1 MTDLN
6 QVESEIRD
14 TEIETNEIVEET
26 LEEAQAPAAK
36 GKPDAKATSELDSIA
51 SVDKATDATS
61 KASPPSMGTA
71 KNNTKQDPMP
81 RTKAG
86 MVNAIYKASSKMKKA
101 DLMAAYSKVCEGV
114 DLEDVAELNTSAELS
129 AVIEGEATLSEEFK
143 EKTSVIFEAA
153 VKSKLSEEVTRL
165 EEQYAEE
172 LAEEVE
178 TIKTDL
184 VGKVDSYL
192 NYVVESWME
201 ENQLAIQSGLRTE
214 IAEGF
219 MDGMRDL
226 FVESYVEVPESKVD
240 LVDELAE
247 QVTELEEKLN
257 STTGDAIS
265 LAEELETYKR
275 DTIIA
280 EASRD
285 LADTQA
291 EKLRELVETVDFEN
305 EESFTKKINTVKES
319 YFSKE
324 IPEQIEE
331 SVSEEADEEVEVSSS
346 MNNYLDALRKTS
358 KK

>member
-6 QVESEIRD
+6 KEVEAEIRD
-14 TEIETNEIVEET
+14 TDVNEIVEET

-36 GKPDAKATSELDSIA
+36 GAKTDAQPVSEPESIA
-51 SVDKATDATS
+51 SVDKAADATS
-61 KASPPSMGTA
+61 KASLP
-71 KNNTKQDPMP
+71 K
-81 RTKAG
+81 TKAG
-86 MVNAIYKASSKMKKA
+86 MINAMYQSLNKMKKG
-101 DLMAAYSKVCEGV
+101 DLTAAYSKMMEGT
-114 DLEDVAELNTSAELS
+114 DLEDVIAEETDTQSEL
-129 AVIEGEATLSEEFK
+129 AAIVDGEATLSEEFK
-143 EKTSVIFEAA
+143 EKTSLIFEAA
-153 VKSKLSEEVTRL
+153 VKTKLSEEVTRL
-165 EEQYAEE
+165 EEQYTEE

-201 ENQLAIQSGLRTE
+201 ENKLAIQSGLRTE

-219 MDGMRDL
+219 MEKLKDV
-226 FVESYVEVPESKVD
+226 FTESYIDVPESKVD
-240 LVDELAE
+240 LVDELSS
-247 QVTELEEKLN
+247 QVDELEEKLN
-257 STTGDAIS
+257 STTGDAIQ

-275 DTIIA
+275 ESIIA

-291 EKLRELVETVDFEN
+291 EKLKDLLETVEFDS
-305 EESFTKKINTVKES
+305 EETFTAKVTTVKES

-324 IPEQIEE
+324 IPEQLEE
-331 SVSEEADEEVEVSSS
+331 SASEEAEEEVEVSSS
-346 MNNYLDALRKTS
+346 MEGYITALRKTS

>member
-26 LEEAQAPAAK
+26 LEEAQAPKAK
-36 GKPDAKATSELDSIA
+36 GKPDANATSEPESIA
-51 SVDKATDATS
+51 SVDKAANATS
-61 KASPPSMGTA
+61 KVAPP
-71 KNNTKQDPMP
+71 KPK
-81 RTKAG
+81 TKAG
-86 MVNAIYKASSKMKKA
+86 MVNAIYSATSKMKKA
-101 DLMAAYSKVCEGV
+101 DLMAAYDKVCEGV
-114 DLEDVAELNTSAELS
+114 DLEDVAELDTGAELS
-129 AVIEGEATLSEEFK
+129 AIVEGEATLSEEFK
-143 EKTSVIFEAA
+143 EKTAIIFETA
-153 VKSKLSEEVTRL
+153 VKTKLSEEVTRL

-192 NYVVESWME
+192 NYVVETWME
-201 ENQLAIQSGLRTE
+201 ENKVAIETGLRTE

-219 MDGMRDL
+219 MNGMRDL
-226 FVESYVEVPESKVD
+226 FVESYVEVPETKVD

-247 QVTELEEKLN
+247 QVSELEEKLN

-275 DTIIA
+275 NTIIA
-280 EASRD
+280 EASRG

-291 EKLRELVETVDFEN
+291 EKLTELLNSVDFEN
-305 EESFTKKINTVKES
+305 EETFVTKVNTVKES

-324 IPEQIEE
+324 IPEQLEE
-331 SVSEEADEEVEVSSS
+331 SVSTLTEDTEQEEVEVSSS
-346 MNNYLDALRKTS
+346 MEVYLNALRKTS

>member
-6 QVESEIRD
+6 QAVESEIRD
-14 TEIETNEIVEET
+14 LDVETNEVVEET
-26 LEEAQAPAAK
+26 LEEAKAPTTK
-36 GKPDAKATSELDSIA
+36 GDAKVTQPVDEPESIDT
-51 SVDKATDATS
+51 VDKAAKSTS
-61 KASPPSMGTA
+61 KTAPP
-71 KNNTKQDPMP
+71 K
-81 RTKAG
+81 TKAG
-86 MVNAIYKASSKMKKA
+86 MVNAMYKAASKMKKEE
-101 DLMAAYSKVCEGV
+101 LTAAYTKMFEGTDLV
-114 DLEDVAELNTSAELS
+114 DELEVSDTNAELA
-129 AVIEGEATLSEEFK
+129 AIVEGEATLSEEFK

-201 ENQLAIQSGLRTE
+201 ENKLAIQNGLRTE

-219 MDGMRDL
+219 MNGMRDL

-247 QVTELEEKLN
+247 QVSELEEKLN

-275 DTIIA
+275 NTIIA

-331 SVSEEADEEVEVSSS
+331 SVSEDADEEVEVSSS

>member
-14 TEIETNEIVEET
+14 TDIDTNEIVEET

-36 GKPDAKATSELDSIA
+36 GKADATPVSEPESIA
-51 SVDKATDATS
+51 SVDKAADGAPKAT
-61 KASPPSMGTA
+61 PP
-71 KNNTKQDPMP
+71 K
-81 RTKAG
+81 TKAG
-86 MVNAIYKASSKMKKA
+86 MVNAMYKAASKMKKA
-101 DLMAAYSKVCEGV
+101 DLMAAYDKMMGESVEL
-114 DLEDVAELNTSAELS
+114 DDETELNTTAELS
-129 AVIEGEATLSEEFK
+129 AIVDGEATLSEEFK
-143 EKTSVIFEAA
+143 EKTSIIFEAA

-201 ENQLAIQSGLRTE
+201 ENKLAIQSGLRTE

-219 MDGMRDL
+219 MNGMRDL

-240 LVDELAE
+240 LVDELAG
-247 QVTELEEKLN
+247 QVEELEEKLN
-257 STTGDAIS
+257 STTGDAIQ

-275 DTIIA
+275 ESIIA

-291 EKLRELVETVDFEN
+291 EKLSELLSTVDFDN
-305 EESFTKKINTVKES
+305 EETFVAKVNTVKES

-324 IPEQIEE
+324 IPEQLEE
-331 SVSEEADEEVEVSSS
+331 STSDDAEEEIEVSS
-346 MNNYLDALRKTS
+346 MMEGYLTALRQTS

>member
-6 QVESEIRD
+6 QGEGEIRD
-14 TEIETNEIVEET
+14 TDINEIVEET

-36 GKPDAKATSELDSIA
+36 GKPDATPVSEPESIA
-51 SVDKATDATS
+51 TVDKAADGAPKAT
-61 KASPPSMGTA
+61 PP
-71 KNNTKQDPMP
+71 K
-81 RTKAG
+81 TKAG
-86 MVNAIYKASSKMKKA
+86 MVNAMYKATSKMKKT
-101 DLMAAYSKVCEGV
+101 DLMAAYNKVMGESV
-114 DLEDVAELNTSAELS
+114 ELEDETELNTAAELS
-129 AVIEGEATLSEEFK
+129 AIVDGEATLSEEFK
-143 EKTSVIFEAA
+143 EKTSIIFEAA
-153 VKSKLSEEVTRL
+153 VKTKLSEEVTRL

-201 ENQLAIQSGLRTE
+201 ENKLAIQSGLRTE

-219 MDGMRDL
+219 MNGMRDL

-240 LVDELAE
+240 LVDELAS
-247 QVTELEEKLN
+247 QVDELEEKLN
-257 STTGDAIS
+257 STTGDAIQ

-275 DTIIA
+275 DSIIA
-280 EASRD
+280 EATRD

-291 EKLRELVETVDFEN
+291 EKLKDLLESVDFES
-305 EESFTKKINTVKES
+305 EETFTTKVNTVKES

-324 IPEQIEE
+324 IPEQLEE
-331 SVSEEADEEVEVSSS
+331 SSSEEAEEEFEVSS
-346 MNNYLDALRKTS
+346 MMEGYLSDLRQTS

>member
-6 QVESEIRD
+6 QVEGEIRD
-14 TEIETNEIVEET
+14 TDINEIVEET

-36 GKPDAKATSELDSIA
+36 GKPDATPVSEPESIA
-51 SVDKATDATS
+51 TVDKAADGAPKAT
-61 KASPPSMGTA
+61 PP
-71 KNNTKQDPMP
+71 K
-81 RTKAG
+81 TKAG
-86 MVNAIYKASSKMKKA
+86 MVNAMYKATSKMKKT
-101 DLMAAYSKVCEGV
+101 DLMAAYNKVMGESV
-114 DLEDVAELNTSAELS
+114 ELEDETELNTAAELS
-129 AVIEGEATLSEEFK
+129 AIVDGEATLSEEFK
-143 EKTSVIFEAA
+143 EKTSIIFEAA
-153 VKSKLSEEVTRL
+153 VKTKLSEEVTRL

-201 ENQLAIQSGLRTE
+201 ENKLAIQTGLRTE

-219 MDGMRDL
+219 MNGMRDL

-240 LVDELAE
+240 LVDELAS
-247 QVTELEEKLN
+247 QVDELEEKLN
-257 STTGDAIS
+257 STTGDAIQ

-275 DTIIA
+275 DSIIA
-280 EASRD
+280 EATRD

-291 EKLRELVETVDFEN
+291 EKLKDLLESVDFES
-305 EESFTKKINTVKES
+305 EETFTTKVNTVKES

-324 IPEQIEE
+324 IPEQLEE
-331 SVSEEADEEVEVSSS
+331 SSSEEAEEEVEVSSS
-346 MNNYLDALRKTS
+346 MEGYLTALRKTS

>member
-6 QVESEIRD
+6 QVEGEIRD

-36 GKPDAKATSELDSIA
+36 GKPDATPVSEPESIA
-51 SVDKATDATS
+51 TVDKAAGGAPKAT
-61 KASPPSMGTA
+61 PP
-71 KNNTKQDPMP
+71 K
-81 RTKAG
+81 TKAG
-86 MVNAIYKASSKMKKA
+86 MVNAMYKATSKMKKT
-101 DLMAAYSKVCEGV
+101 DLMAAYNKVMGESV
-114 DLEDVAELNTSAELS
+114 ELEDETELNTAAELS
-129 AVIEGEATLSEEFK
+129 AIVDGEATLSEEFK
-143 EKTSVIFEAA
+143 EKTSIIFEAA
-153 VKSKLSEEVTRL
+153 VKTKLSEEVTRL

-201 ENQLAIQSGLRTE
+201 ENKLAIQTGLRTE

-219 MDGMRDL
+219 MNGMRDL

-240 LVDELAE
+240 LVDELAG
-247 QVTELEEKLN
+247 QVEELEEKLN
-257 STTGDAIS
+257 STTGDAIQ

-275 DTIIA
+275 DSIIA
-280 EASRD
+280 EATRD

-291 EKLRELVETVDFEN
+291 EKLKDLLESVDFES
-305 EESFTKKINTVKES
+305 EETFTTKVNTVKES

-324 IPEQIEE
+324 IPEQLEE
-331 SVSEEADEEVEVSSS
+331 SVSEEAEEEVEVSSS
-346 MNNYLDALRKTS
+346 MEGYLTALRKTS

>member
-14 TEIETNEIVEET
+14 TEIESNEIVEET

-36 GKPDAKATSELDSIA
+36 GAKGDGQEVSEPESIA
-51 SVDKATDATS
+51 SVDKAADATS
-61 KASPPSMGTA
+61 KATPP
-71 KNNTKQDPMP
+71 KPK
-81 RTKAG
+81 TKAG
-86 MVNAIYKASSKMKKA
+86 MLNAMYQTASKMKKV
-101 DLMAAYSKVCEGV
+101 DLQAAYDKVCEGV
-114 DLEDVAELNTSAELS
+114 DAEDFVAEEVETQSEL
-129 AVIEGEATLSEEFK
+129 AAIVEGEATLSEEFK

-153 VKSKLSEEVTRL
+153 VKSKLSEEVSRL
-165 EEQYAEE
+165 EEQYTEE

-201 ENQLAIQSGLRTE
+201 ENKLAIQSGLRTE

-219 MDGMRDL
+219 MNGMRDL

-247 QVTELEEKLN
+247 QVTELEERLN

-275 DTIIA
+275 ESIIA

-291 EKLRELVETVDFEN
+291 EKLKDLLENVDFDS
-305 EESFTKKINTVKES
+305 EETFTTKVNTVKES

-324 IPEQIEE
+324 IPEQLEE
-331 SVSEEADEEVEVSSS
+331 SASEEAEEEVEVSSMMEGYIS
-346 MNNYLDALRKTS
+346 ALRKTS

>member
-6 QVESEIRD
+6 QVEGEIRD
-14 TEIETNEIVEET
+14 TDINEIVEET

-36 GKPDAKATSELDSIA
+36 GKPDATPVSEPESIA
-51 SVDKATDATS
+51 TVDKAADGAPKAT
-61 KASPPSMGTA
+61 PP
-71 KNNTKQDPMP
+71 K
-81 RTKAG
+81 TKAG
-86 MVNAIYKASSKMKKA
+86 MVNAMYKATSKMKKT
-101 DLMAAYSKVCEGV
+101 DLMAAYNKVMGESV
-114 DLEDVAELNTSAELS
+114 ELEDETELNTAAELS
-129 AVIEGEATLSEEFK
+129 AIVDGEATLSEEFK
-143 EKTSVIFEAA
+143 EKTSIIFEAA
-153 VKSKLSEEVTRL
+153 VKTKLSEEVTRL

-201 ENQLAIQSGLRTE
+201 ENKLAIQSGLRTE

-219 MDGMRDL
+219 MDKMKDL
-226 FVESYVEVPESKVD
+226 FVESYIEVPESKVD
-240 LVDELAE
+240 LVDELAG
-247 QVTELEEKLN
+247 QVEDLEEKLN

-265 LAEELETYKR
+265 LAEELEAYKR
-275 DTIIA
+275 ESIIA
-280 EASRD
+280 EATRE

-291 EKLRELVETVDFEN
+291 EKLKDLLETVEFES
-305 EESFTKKINTVKES
+305 EETFTAKVTTVKES

-331 SVSEEADEEVEVSSS
+331 SVSDEAEEEVEVSSMMEGYIS
-346 MNNYLDALRKTS
+346 ALRKTS

>member
-14 TEIETNEIVEET
+14 TEIESNEIVEET

-36 GKPDAKATSELDSIA
+36 GAKGDGQEVSEPESIE
-51 SVDKATDATS
+51 SVDKAADATS
-61 KASPPSMGTA
+61 KATPP
-71 KNNTKQDPMP
+71 KPK
-81 RTKAG
+81 TKAG
-86 MVNAIYKASSKMKKA
+86 MLNAMYQTASKMKKT
-101 DLMAAYSKVCEGV
+101 DLQAAYDKVCEGV
-114 DLEDVAELNTSAELS
+114 GAEDLVAEETNTQSEL
-129 AVIEGEATLSEEFK
+129 AAIVEGEATLSEEFK
-143 EKTSVIFEAA
+143 EKTSIIFEAA
-153 VKSKLSEEVTRL
+153 IKSKLSEEVSRL

-172 LAEEVE
+172 LAEEVDS
-178 TIKTDL
+178 IKTDL

-201 ENQLAIQSGLRTE
+201 ENKLAIQSGLRTE

-219 MDGMRDL
+219 MNGMRDL

-257 STTGDAIS
+257 STTGDAIQ

-275 DTIIA
+275 DSIIA
-280 EASRD
+280 EATRD

-291 EKLRELVETVDFEN
+291 EKLKDLLDSVDFDC
-305 EESFTKKINTVKES
+305 EETFTTKVNTVKES

-324 IPEQIEE
+324 IPEQLEE
-331 SVSEEADEEVEVSSS
+331 SVSEEAEEEVEVSSS

>member
-14 TEIETNEIVEET
+14 TDIDTNEIVEET

-36 GKPDAKATSELDSIA
+36 GKADATPVSEPESIA
-51 SVDKATDATS
+51 SVDKAVDGAPKAT
-61 KASPPSMGTA
+61 PP
-71 KNNTKQDPMP
+71 K
-81 RTKAG
+81 TKAG
-86 MVNAIYKASSKMKKA
+86 MVNAMYKAASKMKKA
-101 DLMAAYSKVCEGV
+101 DLMAAYDKMMGESVEL
-114 DLEDVAELNTSAELS
+114 DDETELNTTAELS
-129 AVIEGEATLSEEFK
+129 AIVDGEATLSEEFK
-143 EKTSVIFEAA
+143 EKTSIIFEAA

-201 ENQLAIQSGLRTE
+201 ENKLAIQSGLRTE

-219 MDGMRDL
+219 MNGMRDL

-240 LVDELAE
+240 LVDELAG
-247 QVTELEEKLN
+247 QVEELEEKLN
-257 STTGDAIS
+257 STTGDAIQ

-275 DTIIA
+275 ESIIA

-291 EKLRELVETVDFEN
+291 EKLSELLSTVDFDN
-305 EESFTKKINTVKES
+305 EETFVAKVNTVKES

-324 IPEQIEE
+324 IPEQLEE
-331 SVSEEADEEVEVSSS
+331 STSDDAEEEIEVSS
-346 MNNYLDALRKTS
+346 MMEGYLTALRQTS

>member
-6 QVESEIRD
+6 QVESEILD
-14 TEIETNEIVEET
+14 IDIDTNEIVEET

-36 GKPDAKATSELDSIA
+36 GKADATPVSEPESIA
-51 SVDKATDATS
+51 SVDKAVAGAPKAT
-61 KASPPSMGTA
+61 PP
-71 KNNTKQDPMP
+71 K
-81 RTKAG
+81 TKAG
-86 MVNAIYKASSKMKKA
+86 MVNAMYKAASKMKKA
-101 DLMAAYSKVCEGV
+101 DLMAAYDKMMGESVEL
-114 DLEDVAELNTSAELS
+114 DDETELNTTAELS
-129 AVIEGEATLSEEFK
+129 AIVDGEATLSEEFK
-143 EKTSVIFEAA
+143 EKTSIIFEAA

-201 ENQLAIQSGLRTE
+201 ENKLAIQSGLRTE

-219 MDGMRDL
+219 MNGMRDL

-240 LVDELAE
+240 LVDELAG
-247 QVTELEEKLN
+247 QVDELEEKLN
-257 STTGDAIS
+257 STTGDAIQ

-275 DTIIA
+275 ESIIA

-291 EKLRELVETVDFEN
+291 EKLSELLSTVDFDN
-305 EESFTKKINTVKES
+305 EETFVAKVNTVKES

-324 IPEQIEE
+324 IPEQLEE
-331 SVSEEADEEVEVSSS
+331 STSDDAEEEIEVSS
-346 MNNYLDALRKTS
+346 MMEGYLTALRQTS

>member
-6 QVESEIRD
+6 QEVEAEIRD
-14 TEIETNEIVEET
+14 TDVETNEIVEET

-36 GKPDAKATSELDSIA
+36 GKPDANATDEAESIA
-51 SVDKATDATS
+51 SVDKVADATS
-61 KASPPSMGTA
+61 KATPP
-71 KNNTKQDPMP
+71 KPK
-81 RTKAG
+81 TKAG
-86 MVNAIYKASSKMKKA
+86 MLNAMYMTASKMKKS
-101 DLMAAYSKVCEGV
+101 DLMAAYDKVCEGV
-114 DLEDVAELNTSAELS
+114 DAEELVAEQVETQSEL
-129 AVIEGEATLSEEFK
+129 AAIVEGEATLSEEFK

-165 EEQYAEE
+165 EEQYTEE

-184 VGKVDSYL
+184 VSKVDSYL

-201 ENQLAIQSGLRTE
+201 ENKLAIETGLRTE

-219 MDGMRDL
+219 MTKMKEV
-226 FVESYVEVPESKVD
+226 FVESYIEVPETKVD
-240 LVDELAE
+240 LVDDLAL
-247 QVTELEEKLN
+247 QVEELEERLN
-257 STTGDAIS
+257 ATTGDAIQ
-265 LAEELETYKR
+265 LAGELETYKR
-275 DTIIA
+275 DSIIA

-291 EKLRELVETVDFEN
+291 EKLKDLLESVDFDS
-305 EESFTKKINTVKES
+305 EETFTTKVNTVKES

-324 IPEQIEE
+324 IPEQLEE
-331 SVSEEADEEVEVSSS
+331 SVSEEAEEEVEVSS
-346 MNNYLDALRKTS
+346 MMENYISALRKTS

>member
-6 QVESEIRD
+6 QVEGEIRD

-36 GKPDAKATSELDSIA
+36 GKPDATPVSEPESIA
-51 SVDKATDATS
+51 TVDKAASGAPKAT
-61 KASPPSMGTA
+61 PP
-71 KNNTKQDPMP
+71 K
-81 RTKAG
+81 TKAG
-86 MVNAIYKASSKMKKA
+86 MVNAMYKATSKMKKT
-101 DLMAAYSKVCEGV
+101 DLMAAYNKVMGESV
-114 DLEDVAELNTSAELS
+114 ELEDETELNTAAELS
-129 AVIEGEATLSEEFK
+129 AIVDGEATLSEEFK
-143 EKTSVIFEAA
+143 EKTSIIFEAA
-153 VKSKLSEEVTRL
+153 VKTKLSEEVTRL

-201 ENQLAIQSGLRTE
+201 ENKLAIQSGLRTE

-219 MDGMRDL
+219 MNGMRDL

-240 LVDELAE
+240 LVDELAG
-247 QVTELEEKLN
+247 QVEELEEKLN
-257 STTGDAIS
+257 STTGDAIQ

-275 DTIIA
+275 DSIIA
-280 EASRD
+280 EATRD

-291 EKLRELVETVDFEN
+291 EKLSELLGNVDFEN
-305 EESFTKKINTVKES
+305 EETFATKVNTVKES

-324 IPEQIEE
+324 IPEQLEE
-331 SVSEEADEEVEVSSS
+331 SVSEEAEEEFEVSSS
-346 MNNYLDALRKTS
+346 MEGYISALRKTS

>member
-6 QVESEIRD
+6 QVEGEIRD
-14 TEIETNEIVEET
+14 TDINEIVEET

-36 GKPDAKATSELDSIA
+36 GKPDATPVSEPESIA
-51 SVDKATDATS
+51 TVDKAADGAPKAT
-61 KASPPSMGTA
+61 PP
-71 KNNTKQDPMP
+71 K
-81 RTKAG
+81 TKAG
-86 MVNAIYKASSKMKKA
+86 MVNAMYKATSKMKKT
-101 DLMAAYSKVCEGV
+101 DLMAAYNKVMGESV
-114 DLEDVAELNTSAELS
+114 ELEDETELNTAAELS
-129 AVIEGEATLSEEFK
+129 AIVDGEATLSEEFK
-143 EKTSVIFEAA
+143 EKTSIIFEAA
-153 VKSKLSEEVTRL
+153 VKTKLSEEVTRL

-201 ENQLAIQSGLRTE
+201 ENKLAIQSGLRTE

-219 MDGMRDL
+219 MNGMRDL

-240 LVDELAE
+240 LVDELAS
-247 QVTELEEKLN
+247 QVDELEEKLN
-257 STTGDAIS
+257 STTGDAIQ

-275 DTIIA
+275 DSIIA
-280 EASRD
+280 EATRD

-291 EKLRELVETVDFEN
+291 EKLKDLLESVDFES
-305 EESFTKKINTVKES
+305 EETFTTKVNTVKES

-324 IPEQIEE
+324 IPEQLEE
-331 SVSEEADEEVEVSSS
+331 SVSEEAEEEVEVSSS
-346 MNNYLDALRKTS
+346 MEGYLTALRKTS